1 MKFCHAKSRLT
12 KPRNFSKGFNLVCMN
27 VLSLCADLRFAK
39 PRNSPEGDVFRAFR
53 LYEKNQKY
61 TRGLRPLDSGDDSK
75 LCRKQ
80 FCRNFRRHV
89 SKPVLPTKRRRRGF
103 ESVRKGYRS
112 ADARLIFFEN
122 GLLYCKLTAASAIL
136 KGLLHVSLGEVRN

>member
-61 TRGLRPLDSGDDSK
+61 TRGLRTSGLRGRFKALPEVILQS
-75 LCRKQ
+75 
-80 FCRNFRRHV
+80 FPAAHV
-89 SKPVLPTKRRRRGF
+89 ETGFAHKTPAKR
-103 ESVRKGYRS
+103 
-112 ADARLIFFEN
+112 L
-122 GLLYCKLTAASAIL
+122 
-136 KGLLHVSLGEVRN
+136 